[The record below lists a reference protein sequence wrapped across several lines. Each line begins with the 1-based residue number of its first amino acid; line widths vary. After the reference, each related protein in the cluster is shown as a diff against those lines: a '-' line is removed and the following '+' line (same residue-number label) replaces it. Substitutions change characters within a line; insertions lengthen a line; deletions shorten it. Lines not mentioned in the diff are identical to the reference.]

1 MTYTHLPVT
10 ILTGFLG
17 AGKTTL
23 LNALLT
29 QQTDQKLAVIVN
41 EFGDVGLDDALIV
54 AGSEEVVLMPSG
66 CLCCTL
72 REDLSTTLCD
82 LLARRAQGAL
92 EFDRLLIETTGLAE
106 PAPILQ
112 TLLRDRRLA
121 QQVAL
126 DGVVTL
132 ADAQHGPQT
141 LDQHFEA
148 VSQVALADLVVI
160 SKADLVTPKALSAF
174 QDRLR
179 GLNPTARIVQSVSG
193 TGIGDHLWGQ
203 HALRPGTMPD
213 DVLAWTTPKAAPNA
227 LFDTFTPAHTDRIAS
242 ASITLDTPIDDA
254 VFDRWLDV
262 LIALRGSDIL
272 RVKGVVFLKGMQDPF
287 VFHGVQHTFDPPIPV
302 PDWPTEDRRSRI
314 VVIARNMTQNEL
326 DHSLNMLRGQI
337 RG

>member
-1 MTYTHLPVT
+1 MPQARLPVT

-29 QQTDQKLAVIVN
+29 QQSDQKLAVIVN

-82 LLARRAQGAL
+82 LLARRAEGAL
-92 EFDRLLIETTGLAE
+92 EFDRVLIETTGLAE

-112 TLLRDRRLA
+112 TLLRDR
-121 QQVAL
+121 QVAL

-160 SKADLVTPKALSAF
+160 SKADLVTPQALSAF
-174 QDRLR
+174 QNRLR
-179 GLNPTARIVQSVSG
+179 GLNPTARIVHSTRG
-193 TGIGDHLWGQ
+193 TGLGDMLWGQ

-213 DVLAWTTPKAAPNA
+213 DVLAWTAPKPAPNA
-227 LFDTFTPAHTDRIAS
+227 LFHAPMAAHTDRIAS
-242 ASITLDTPIDDA
+242 ASITLEDPIDDA

-287 VFHGVQHTFDPPIPV
+287 VFHGVQHSFDPPIPV
-302 PDWPTEDRRSRI
+302 PNWPTEDRRSRI
-314 VVIARNMTQNEL
+314 VVIARDMTQNEL
-326 DHSLNMLRGQI
+326 DHSLNMLRDQI
-337 RG
+337 HG